1 MADQITGTQVRLMSG
16 VPFHVDYKHTRHF
29 TNRSAQSSY
38 FDAMTT
44 TYQSNQ
50 ANFIRIEGRFK
61 YRTNQNIEMLH
72 NTNYIRFN
80 NQTPGGS
87 TSKRFYGFVTHMEYV
102 NSNVTDVWFEVDV
115 IQTFM
120 FDYTWRQSFIA
131 REHGNFR
138 LGFNDSPAYIGREIP
153 TIDEGLF
160 YGTEYETNWVHH
172 VKNAFDVRWLVIVTS
187 DPIHEMEGA
196 GHFEPSYVVNP
207 QPLYYYVV
215 PFRPNGN
222 SMTVNIG
229 SQSLQTSNP
238 LYTITRLFG
247 QRGTVGHVVSMY
259 VTEDIGLA
267 ITNTTE
273 SAITVNTTGGW
284 QLERHMLLG
293 NIDDPIGSDVGGYAL
308 FVKQVR
314 EFTPRHFTISNNV
327 WNMLREKVAT
337 PESNVNITEHKLYTS
352 PYHWIEMHDYRGNM
366 IKIRPEYLKENKLV
380 VTRKGSLGLS
390 NKVSYHIRY
399 YANHWKSEPLA
410 IATEHEHAL
419 IDQMPNDISI
429 KNEHLAAFIQGN
441 KNQLSQ
447 ERTQAGLNALFSV
460 ADGAIGVAGAIGDGA
475 RAYGTRGGSGPPGVA
490 SAVSGGIQGLA
501 NSAMVVAGQQA
512 KKSDLANMPASIS
525 KMGGNTAFD
534 IGYGFTGVFLVFK
547 SIKNEYKKTIND
559 YFHAFGYKSNQL
571 KIPNL
576 TTRPRFNYVQTNEA
590 NITGNINQN
599 YLEQIRAIFNSG
611 ITLWHTNAVGD
622 YAGDNQPN

>member
-29 TNRSAQSSY
+29 TNISAQSSY

-131 REHGNFR
+131 REHGDFR
-138 LGFNDSPAYIGREIP
+138 LGFNENPTYAGREIP
-153 TIDEGLF
+153 TIDEGLY
-160 YGTEYETNWVHH
+160 YGTDYETNWVHH
-172 VKNAFDVRWLVIVTS
+172 VKNTFDVRWLVIVAT
-187 DPIHEMEGA
+187 DPLHQMNDG
-196 GHFEPSYVVNP
+196 GLNKPSYVINP
-207 QPLYYYVV
+207 QPLYYYVL
-215 PFRPNGN
+215 PFRPNGQPMN
-222 SMTVNIG
+222 VNIG
-229 SQSLQTSNP
+229 SE
-238 LYTITRLFG
+238 TINFFKGPEIIMSTIFG
-247 QRGTVGHVVSMY
+247 RPGTVGHVVSMY
-259 VTEDIGLA
+259 ITEDIGLA
-267 ITNTTE
+267 ITDTSE

-284 QLERHMLLG
+284 QLEHQELLG
-293 NIDDPIGSDVGGYAL
+293 TMGDPTGEVVGDAL
-308 FVKQVR
+308 YVKQVR

-327 WNMLREKVAT
+327 WNMLREKVST
-337 PESNVNITEHKLYTS
+337 PEGNEDITEHKLYTS
-352 PYHWIEMHDYRGNM
+352 PYHWIEMHDYRGNVV
-366 IKIRPEYLKENKLV
+366 KIRPEYLKENKLV

-410 IATEHEHAL
+410 INTEHEHAL
-419 IDQMPNDISI
+419 IDQQPNDISI

-441 KNQLSQ
+441 KNQLSL
-447 ERTQAGLNALFSV
+447 ERTQSMANAVFSV
-460 ADGAIGVAGAIGDGA
+460 ANSGIGIAGALGDGA
-475 RAYGTRGGSGPPGVA
+475 RAYGMKGGSGAPGVA
-490 SAVSGGIQGLA
+490 SAISGGVMGLYD
-501 NSAMVVAGQQA
+501 SAMTIAGQQA
-512 KKSDLANMPASIS
+512 KKSDLANMPASLS

-534 IGYGFTGVFLVFK
+534 IGYGFIGVFLVFK

-571 KIPNL
+571 KLPNL

-590 NITGNINQN
+590 NIYGNINQQ
-599 YLEQIRAIFNSG
+599 YLEQIREIFNSG

-622 YAGDNQPN
+622 YEGDNQPN

>member
-50 ANFIRIEGRFK
+50 ANFLRIEGRFR

-102 NSNVTDVWFEVDV
+102 NSNVTDVYFEVDV

-131 REHGNFR
+131 REHGNFH
-138 LGFNDSPAYIGREIP
+138 LAFNDSPTYMGREIP
-153 TIDEGLF
+153 TIDEGLY
-160 YGTEYETNWVHH
+160 YGTDYETNWVHH
-172 VKNAFDVRWLVIVTS
+172 VKNTFDVRWLVIVST
-187 DPIHEMEGA
+187 DPLHEMVGVS
-196 GHFEPSYVVNP
+196 HFEPSYVVNP

-215 PFRPNGN
+215 PFKPNGD

-229 SQSLQTSNP
+229 GQSLQTSNP

-273 SAITVNTTGGW
+273 SAITVNPTGGW
-284 QLERHMLLG
+284 QLERHMLAG
-293 NIDDPIGSDVGGYAL
+293 NLDEPGPDDVGGNAL
-308 FVKQVR
+308 FVKQVLK
-314 EFTPRHFTISNNV
+314 FTPQHFTISNNV
-327 WNMLREKVAT
+327 WNMLREKPSAPGNDVD
-337 PESNVNITEHKLYTS
+337 ITEHKLYTS

-390 NKVSYHIRY
+390 NKVSYHVRY

-410 IATEHEHAL
+410 INTEHEHAL
-419 IDQMPNDISI
+419 IDQTPNDISI

-441 KNQLSQ
+441 KNQLSL
-447 ERTQAGLNALFSV
+447 ERTQSMANAVFSV
-460 ADGAIGVAGAIGDGA
+460 ANGGIGVWGALGDGA
-475 RAYGTRGGSGPPGVA
+475 RAYGMNGGSGPPGVA
-490 SAVSGGIQGLA
+490 SAISGGVQGLYE
-501 NSAMVVAGQQA
+501 SAMVIAGQQA
-512 KKSDLANMPASIS
+512 KKQDLANMPASLS

-534 IGYGFTGVFLVFK
+534 IGYGFIGVFLVFK

-571 KIPNL
+571 KLPNL

-599 YLEQIRAIFNSG
+599 YLEKIRAIFNSG

-622 YAGDNQPN
+622 YAGNNQPN